1 MELSRKEK
9 PSASVAEARARVQ
22 RAKLD
27 LQEDQLH
34 LRTQPPSRS
43 PRSTGKRGSQDVLTR
58 RRASTTMVY
67 AMEDFI
73 ADHEG
78 GNHSPKTIQWHR
90 NALTLLCHF
99 LEQER
104 HITLVGEV
112 DAPDIS
118 AWFAHLRKTPGG
130 RGKMRGERTIQTY
143 ARSARAFFHWLIRR
157 ETIERNPF
165 DRVVFPKV
173 GKPLIRIIEPEEFEK
188 LLQACTPDH
197 EVGPLVDRAAAR
209 NRAILWLLYD
219 TGIRLSELC
228 GLQVEDFDRKHG
240 LIVVKGK
247 GSKER
252 RIALGSNCLRNVLYY
267 LDRHRPDEE
276 ELADWGSAGEQHFFL
291 SETRRPITVNGITL
305 LFARLR
311 KRSGITGK
319 RISPHIF
326 RHTFAIRY
334 LINGGDPFSL
344 QDLLGHEDLSTVK
357 MYMHMNDAT
366 LQEQKRKFSP
376 GDHLPTRM
384 PGPRQ
389 TRRKGFQAK
398 AGGSKTRKA

>member
-1 MELSRKEK
+1 
-9 PSASVAEARARVQ
+9 
-22 RAKLD
+22 
-27 LQEDQLH
+27 
-34 LRTQPPSRS
+34 
-43 PRSTGKRGSQDVLTR
+43 
-58 RRASTTMVY
+58 
-67 AMEDFI
+67 
-73 ADHEG
+73 
-78 GNHSPKTIQWHR
+78 
-90 NALTLLCHF
+90 
-99 LEQER
+99 
-104 HITLVGEV
+104 
-112 DAPDIS
+112 
-118 AWFAHLRKTPGG
+118 
-130 RGKMRGERTIQTY
+130 
-143 ARSARAFFHWLIRR
+143 
-157 ETIERNPF
+157 
-165 DRVVFPKV
+165 VVFPKV